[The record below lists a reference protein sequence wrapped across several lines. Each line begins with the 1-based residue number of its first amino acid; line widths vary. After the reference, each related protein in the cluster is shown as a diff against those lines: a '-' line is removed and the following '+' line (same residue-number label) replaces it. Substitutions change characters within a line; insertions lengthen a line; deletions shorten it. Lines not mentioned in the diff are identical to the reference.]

1 MTKRFVY
8 IIIALVISVL
18 SLNATSKG
26 SVVKATK
33 YYPGHNC
40 GWVTADGS
48 RINPKNIKRWVA
60 LSHDM
65 FRSGKFNFGDT
76 IVVKCD
82 NEKLSGEWVVKDKM
96 GPRMR
101 GRIDFLMG
109 RKNDYNFN
117 NPMNVTIRRKADLSA
132 SELAELELS
141 KMEKSSAESIK
152 KIMDPLL
159 SFDYQKVLEEMHTT
173 PIKADFGVF

>member
-8 IIIALVISVL
+8 IIIALAISVF
-18 SLNATSKG
+18 SLKATSKG
-26 SVVKATK
+26 NVVKATK

-48 RINPKNIKRWVA
+48 RINPKDIKRWVA

-65 FRSGKFNFGDT
+65 FRSGNFHFGDT

-82 NEKLSGEWVVKDKM
+82 NEKLCGEWVVKDKM

-109 RKNDYNFN
+109 RNNDYNFN
-117 NPMNVTIRRKADLSA
+117 NPMNVTIRRKADMSE

-141 KMEKSSAESIK
+141 KMEKISNENVK
-152 KIMDPLL
+152 KIMASLL
-159 SFDYQKVLEEMHTT
+159 NFDYQKVLEEMHNT
-173 PIKADFGVF
+173 PIKADFGIF